1 MSVVAFAAALFT
13 GTAALAVW
21 VAVRFPRLAPQ
32 SLRARVAVALGVG
45 QVLAFVPIEGGTYF
59 SLYGSVFGL
68 LLPVLTLTWLGA
80 FWLLQALREA
90 IPS

>member
-1 MSVVAFAAALFT
+1 
-13 GTAALAVW
+13 
-21 VAVRFPRLAPQ
+21 
-32 SLRARVAVALGVG
+32 VALGVG